1 MLILCYFSII
11 IFIPYLYTLLPEK
24 EVLKMDVP
32 VTHSLVITTKIEQ
45 KMDTPLALLNKYLA
59 QRAYYIARYCLR
71 NSIAT

>member
-1 MLILCYFSII
+1 
-11 IFIPYLYTLLPEK
+11 
-24 EVLKMDVP
+24 MDVP